1 MITSDAVRQG
11 DEVLAVDEMTLSA
24 DGDSLTVSVAMM
36 FSMVNG
42 CLTLLLL
49 LPGFFEF
56 NETEPGTVV
65 VP

>member
-1 MITSDAVRQG
+1 MSDTDRQG
-11 DEVLAVDEMTLSA
+11 DEILADDEMTLSA
-24 DGDSLTVSVAMM
+24 DGDCLALSVAMM
-36 FSMVNG
+36 FSIVNG

-56 NETEPGTVV
+56 NEAEPGTVV